1 MAPGLALAS
10 AGQMV
15 QSFASGEFAG
25 KHPVMTISRGTIVYL
40 HDLGM
45 TVTAV
50 ILALYLRVSGDS
62 LFDYGPALALY
73 VPVTVAVGAVVYRMF
88 GLYRGIWRYAS
99 APDMI
104 QLVKAVTALAV
115 VFETV
120 VQVAPLIVA
129 FTNPLPRS
137 VPLIL
142 WFVLLILLG
151 GPRFGYRIFKDGRHI
166 RRMIEEGLG
175 EVPVLLIGV
184 GDAAALFIGSL
195 AHAPDAPYRV
205 VGVLDDKDDA
215 RRVGRDIRGVPVL
228 GGLDRLAAVV
238 DELDRRGIRPQ
249 RLILAKNQDEMSA
262 PTVRRLLEQSETL
275 GLPLS
280 RLPSPTEFK
289 EGLGD
294 GKIELKPIAVEDLLG
309 RPQAMLNRGAIE
321 GLVAERRVL
330 VTGAGG
336 TIGSELTRQIAALGP
351 SRLILIENGEFNLYT
366 IDMELRERFPALD
379 IRAVLADVRDRDRIR
394 DLFDE
399 HVPELVFHAA
409 ALKHVPLVEDCPAEG
424 ALTNVFGTRNVA
436 DAARAVGVRAMVLIS
451 TDKAVR
457 PSSVMG
463 ATKRVAESYCQA
475 LDTLVM
481 NSATPTRFVTVRFGN
496 VLGSSG
502 SVVPL
507 FQRQLAR
514 GGPLTVTHP
523 DMRRYFMTVRE
534 AVELV
539 LQASAHGIAH
549 PDERGRILVL
559 DMGEPVRILDL
570 ARQMIRISGHKPD
583 VDVKIEFVGLRPGE
597 KLFEEILHDD
607 EAPERTDAD
616 GVFVA
621 APRLTDHGSLTAA
634 LAELETAARAG
645 RHQAVVAQLHLLVPE
660 YETPPANSETKPETT
675 KSSCAAP
682 PPVS

>member
-1 MAPGLALAS
+1 MI
-10 AGQMV
+10 
-15 QSFASGEFAG
+15 
-25 KHPVMTISRGTIVYL
+25 ISRAAIVYL
-40 HDLGM
+40 HDLTM
-45 TVTAV
+45 TAAAV
-50 ILALYLRVSGDS
+50 VLALYLRVSGDV
-62 LFDYGPALALY
+62 LGDYGGVLALF
-73 VPVTVAVGAVVYRMF
+73 VPVAMGVGAVVYRLF

-99 APDMI
+99 APDMV
-104 QLVKAVTALAV
+104 QLVKAVTVLAAAFSLVTFAMPYFV
-115 VFETV
+115 VF
-120 VQVAPLIVA
+120 A
-129 FTNPLPRS
+129 NPLPRS

-151 GPRFGYRIFKDGRHI
+151 GPRFGYRIFKDGRRI

-175 EVPVLLIGV
+175 EIPVLLVGV
-184 GDAAALFIGSL
+184 GDTAAHFIGAL

-205 VGVLDDKDDA
+205 LGVIDDKDDT

-228 GGLDRLAAVV
+228 GGLDRLAEVV
-238 DELDRRGIRPQ
+238 EALDRRGIRPQ
-249 RLILAKNQDEMSA
+249 RLILARNQDELA
-262 PTVRRLLEQSETL
+262 PATVRLLLERAEAL

-280 RLPSPTEFK
+280 RLPAPTEFK
-289 EGLGD
+289 EAGGS
-294 GKIELKPIAVEDLLG
+294 GRIELKPIAIEDLLG
-309 RPQAMLNRGAIE
+309 RPQAALDRGAIA
-321 GLVAERRVL
+321 GLVAARRVV

-336 TIGSELTRQIAALGP
+336 TIGSELTRQVAALGP
-351 SRLILIENGEFNLYT
+351 SRLVLVENGEFNLYT
-366 IDMELRERFPALD
+366 IDMELRERFPDLD
-379 IRAVLADVRDRDRIR
+379 IRTVLADVRDRDRVLS
-394 DLFDE
+394 LFEE
-399 HVPELVFHAA
+399 HRPELVFHAA
-409 ALKHVPLVEDCPAEG
+409 ALKHVPLVEECPAEG

-475 LDTLVM
+475 LDTQAG
-481 NSATPTRFVTVRFGN
+481 NTTRFVTVRFGN

-539 LQASAHGIAH
+539 MQASAHGVAH

-570 ARQMIRISGHKPD
+570 ARQMIRLSGHKPD

-597 KLFEEILHDD
+597 KLFEEILYEA
-607 EAPERTDAD
+607 EAPERTEAD

-621 APRLTDHGSLTAA
+621 APRLIDHQPLTAA
-634 LAELETAARAG
+634 LALLEAAARAG
-645 RHQAVVAQLHLLVPE
+645 DHPAVVEKLRQLVPE
-660 YETPPANSETKPETT
+660 YETPATDRETACEGAKTP
-675 KSSCAAP
+675 CAAP
-682 PPVS
+682 APVS